1 MKNKLGIITVVLFL
15 VQLLIIFFSWIIT
28 AAMPELSMHSLLS
41 SEGIRW
47 SFGSFAR
54 NQYANVLIWNILIA
68 MALGILYKSGL
79 YAALKQLLRVVFTRE
94 ILHFHYQQ
102 KVGLIVVMAEM
113 IAFFIIMASLS
124 LIPHAILLSVIGE
137 LFPSSFALS
146 IIPSISF
153 FIIIAS
159 ISYGYITQSIRSFEI
174 MYEFLVSGIKV
185 LAYFFPLCFM
195 VNQLIASIIFIF
207 K

>member
-47 SFGSFAR
+47 FFGSFAR
-54 NQYANVLIWNILIA
+54 NQYANVLIA

-102 KVGLIVVMAEM
+102 KVGLIVVVAEM

>member
-1 MKNKLGIITVVLFL
+1 MKNKLGIITVALFL
-15 VQLLIIFFSWIIT
+15 VQLLVIFFSWMIA
-28 AAMPELSMHSLLS
+28 AAMPELSIHSLLS

-47 SFGSFAR
+47 FFGSFAH
-54 NQYANVLIWNILIA
+54 NQYPNILIWSIIGS

-79 YAALKQLLRVVFTRE
+79 YNALKHLLTIIFTTKR
-94 ILHFHYQQ
+94 LTLHYQQ
-102 KVGLIVVMAEM
+102 KVGLILVGIEM
-113 IAFFIIMASLS
+113 IAFIVIIVLLS
-124 LIPHAILLSVIGE
+124 LVPHAILLSVLGE

-159 ISYGYITQSIRSFEI
+159 ISYGYIVQSISSYEI
-174 MYEFLVSGIKV
+174 MYEFLTSGIK
-185 LAYFFPLCFM
+185 LLSYLFPLYFIL
-195 VNQLIASIIFIF
+195 NHLIASIIFIL

>member
-1 MKNKLGIITVVLFL
+1 
-15 VQLLIIFFSWIIT
+15 
-28 AAMPELSMHSLLS
+28 
-41 SEGIRW
+41 
-47 SFGSFAR
+47 
-54 NQYANVLIWNILIA
+54 
-68 MALGILYKSGL
+68 
-79 YAALKQLLRVVFTRE
+79 
-94 ILHFHYQQ
+94 
-102 KVGLIVVMAEM
+102 
-113 IAFFIIMASLS
+113 MASLS

-185 LAYFFPLCFM
+185 LAYFFLFA
-195 VNQLIASIIFIF
+195 LW
-207 K
+207 